1 MGSKV
6 VVVAKPLPQ
15 GFGSIGGDVVY
26 YRSRQSFD
34 PTTAVMTMMTLE
46 YIPPSRNMPMIS
58 KFPCPTLVP
67 VVFGEDYC
75 LDLDP

>member
-15 GFGSIGGDVVY
+15 GFGSISGDVVY

-34 PTTAVMTMMTLE
+34 PITTVMTMMTLE
-46 YIPPSRNMPMIS
+46 YIPPSRNMSMVS
-58 KFPCPTLVP
+58 KCPRPTLVP
-67 VVFGEDYC
+67 VVFGEDDC
-75 LDLDP
+75 LAINP